1 VLKIGSK
8 AAMSEHAMKTFI
20 GVQMLRNV
28 RNWYARFERPIS
40 SASLIGGFVF
50 DAVTLRRVDTFWENF
65 WVVVHL
71 LVVAVCIVLV
81 SRQENKGVADSA
93 STLDSTGDSSK
104 VHFWLIN
111 LMQFFF
117 GGLLSTLLVFYFRSG
132 SFAASWPFFLVLG
145 VAFVANESLK
155 KYYARLGFQISL
167 FYLSLFCF
175 AIFIVPVIVHAMGP
189 LVFLLSGVV
198 SLALMRLFVFVLK
211 AVAKENLERGK
222 KELAIAIGSIFL
234 AINLLYFLNVIPP
247 LPLSLMD
254 AGVSH
259 SITRQANGAYA
270 LQSEEPGW
278 LSFFRLVETVHL
290 PPGAPLIAYSAV
302 FSPTRLNTRII
313 HEWQHYDGK
322 RGWLTASR
330 VELPLL
336 GGRGGGYRT
345 YSMKAQVP
353 PGAWRVNVES
363 PNGALLGRL
372 RFNVAAASSEPPLK
386 TELKD

>member
-1 VLKIGSK
+1 
-8 AAMSEHAMKTFI
+8 MSEHAMKTFI
-20 GVQMLRNV
+20 GVQMLRHV

-81 SRQENKGVADSA
+81 SRQENKSA
-93 STLDSTGDSSK
+93 AESDATGDSPK
-104 VHFWLIN
+104 LHFWLIT

-132 SFAASWPFFLVLG
+132 SLAVSWPFLLVLG
-145 VAFVANESLK
+145 VAFAANESLK

-175 AIFIVPVIVHAMGP
+175 AIFIVPVIVHAIGP
-189 LVFLLSGVV
+189 LIFLLSGAV

-211 AVAKENLERGK
+211 TVAKENLERGK
-222 KELAIAIGSIFL
+222 KELAIAIGTIFFGMN
-234 AINLLYFLNVIPP
+234 ALYFLNVIPP
-247 LPLSLMD
+247 IPLSLMD
-254 AGVSH
+254 ASVGH
-259 SITRQANGAYA
+259 SITREANGNYE
-270 LQSEEPGW
+270 LESEKGGW
-278 LSFFRLVETVHL
+278 LRFFRLVETVHL
-290 PPGAPLIAYSAV
+290 PAGASLFAYSAV
-302 FSPTRLNTRII
+302 FSPTRLNTRIV
-313 HEWQHYDGK
+313 HEWQHYDQK
-322 RGWLTASR
+322 RGWLTADR

-345 YSMKAQVP
+345 YSMKSQVS
-353 PGAWRVNVES
+353 PGAWRVNVET
-363 PNGALLGRL
+363 PGGALLGRL
-372 RFNVAAASSEPPLK
+372 RFNVVLAASPPPLGI
-386 TELKD
+386 EVKD